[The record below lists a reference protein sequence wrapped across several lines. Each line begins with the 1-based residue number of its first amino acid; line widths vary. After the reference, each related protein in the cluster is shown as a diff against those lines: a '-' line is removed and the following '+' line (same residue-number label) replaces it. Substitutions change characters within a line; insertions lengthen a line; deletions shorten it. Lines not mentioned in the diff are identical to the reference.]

1 MYVCNA
7 HTKRTNVRSE
17 REKTKT
23 KKVAAQI
30 LFYFIY
36 FFFFFPCVPFYCLE
50 REQKNL
56 TKKTK
61 CIFYVQHFD
70 CYWIPA
76 VAFRAMCL

>member
-30 LFYFIY
+30 LFYFLY
-36 FFFFFPCVPFYCLE
+36 FVIFLVCHFIVWREKRKTLRKRQNVFFTY
-50 REQKNL
+50 NTL
-56 TKKTK
+56 TV
-61 CIFYVQHFD
+61 IGF
-70 CYWIPA
+70 
-76 VAFRAMCL
+76 LL